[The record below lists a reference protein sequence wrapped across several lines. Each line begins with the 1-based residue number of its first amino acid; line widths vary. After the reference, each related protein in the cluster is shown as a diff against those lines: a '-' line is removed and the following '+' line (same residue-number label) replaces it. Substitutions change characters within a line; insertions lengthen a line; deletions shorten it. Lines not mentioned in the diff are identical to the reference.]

1 MDTAINDELNMLSE
15 PTYIAARMVAAT
27 IEAHFAKHL
36 ASARSQGA
44 RHLAHEPQAPIIE
57 AVIDVT
63 FWASLRREEGH
74 SPKISLALL
83 PPEQASQPLIFGNRI
98 RLTPHN
104 LTKLAPAVE
113 SPGIHLGV
121 WYDDDELYV
130 WGTTLAIPGIC
141 FVLEVIEPGLL
152 VIKHS
157 RIDGFG
163 KFVNIA
169 VLKGDEIKIIDE
181 QNTGLLDCPALINS
195 LLGMPLPRFRDDSIN
210 IMVELAASMRVHGRG
225 GLVLI
230 VPENSKEWQDSI
242 IHPISYPVVPSFN
255 GITELMKQDS
265 CERQKTDWKDALRR
279 AIDIVGGFT
288 AVDGATVISR
298 QYELLAFGA
307 KIARSGMSL
316 PVDQMIT
323 TEPVMD
329 GTPALMHPGQNGGT
343 RHLAAAQF
351 IYDQRDAIAL
361 VASQDGRFT
370 IFAWSPQLEMVH
382 AHRIDILLL

>member
-1 MDTAINDELNMLSE
+1 MLSE
-15 PTYIAARMVAAT
+15 PTYIAARMVAVT
-27 IEAHFAKHL
+27 IEAHFCKHL
-36 ASARSQGA
+36 LEAKQNGA
-44 RHLAHEPQAPIIE
+44 TDLADEPQAAIVESI
-57 AVIDVT
+57 IDVA
-63 FWASLRREEGH
+63 FWASLRKEEGH
-74 SPKISLALL
+74 SPKISIALL
-83 PPEQASQPLIFGNRI
+83 PPDQASQPLIFGNRI

-121 WYDDDELYV
+121 WYENDELYV

-141 FVLEVIEPGLL
+141 FVLEVVEPGLL

-181 QNTGLLDCPALINS
+181 HNTGMKDCPALYDTMQ
-195 LLGMPLPRFRDDSIN
+195 GMIMPSADGGVN
-210 IMVELAASMRVHGRG
+210 IMVELAASMRTHGRG

-230 VPENSKEWQDSI
+230 VPEHSDSWKESI
-242 IHPISYPVVPSFN
+242 IHPLNYPVVPTFT
-255 GITELMKQDS
+255 GITKLLKQDKCDRS
-265 CERQKTDWKDALRR
+265 KVDWQEALLRS
-279 AIDIVGGFT
+279 IDIVGGFT
-288 AVDGATVISR
+288 AVDGATIINR
-298 QYELLAFGA
+298 NYELLAFGA
-307 KIARSGMSL
+307 KVARSGMSL
-316 PVDQMIT
+316 PVDQIIT

-329 GTPALMHPGQNGGT
+329 GTPTLMHPGQNGGT

-351 IYDQRDAIAL
+351 IFDQRDAIAL

-370 IFAWSPQLEMVH
+370 IFAWSPKLEMVH

>member
-1 MDTAINDELNMLSE
+1 MLSE
-15 PTYIAARMVAAT
+15 PTYIAARIVATT

-36 ASARSQGA
+36 AAARQQGA
-44 RHLAHEPQAPIIE
+44 KHLADEPQVPIIE
-57 AVIDVT
+57 AIIDVA
-63 FWASLRREEGH
+63 FWASLRKEEGH
-74 SPKISLALL
+74 SPKISIALL
-83 PPEQASQPLIFGNRI
+83 RPDKASQPLIFGNRI

-121 WYDDDELYV
+121 WFENDELYV

-157 RIDGFG
+157 RTDGFG

-169 VLKGDEIKIIDE
+169 VLKGDEIKVIDE
-181 QNTGLLDCPALINS
+181 QNTGLLNCPALLDS
-195 LLGMPLPRFRDDSIN
+195 LPGISTPFVDGGVN
-210 IMVELAASMRVHGRG
+210 IMVELAASMRIHGRG

-230 VPENSKEWQDSI
+230 VPEHTDQWQDSI
-242 IHPISYPVVPSFN
+242 IHPISYPVVPTFT
-255 GITELMKQDS
+255 GITKLMKQDK
-265 CERQKTDWKDALRR
+265 CERSKTDWQEALLRS
-279 AIDIVGGFT
+279 IDIVGGFT
-288 AVDGATVISR
+288 AVDGATIINR
-298 QYELLAFGA
+298 NYELLAFGA

-316 PVDQMIT
+316 PVDQIIT
-323 TEPVMD
+323 TEPVID
-329 GTPALMHPGQNGGT
+329 GVPTLMHPGQNGGT

-351 IYDQRDAIAL
+351 IFDQRDAIAL

-370 IFAWSPQLEMVH
+370 IFAWSEKLAMVH

>member
-1 MDTAINDELNMLSE
+1 MLSE

-27 IEAHFAKHL
+27 IEAHFATHL
-36 ASARSQGA
+36 AAASAQGA
-44 RHLAHEPQAPIIE
+44 INLADEPQAPIIE
-57 AVIDVT
+57 AIIDVA
-63 FWASLRREEGH
+63 FWASLRKEEGH
-74 SPKISLALL
+74 PPKISIALL
-83 PPEQASQPLIFGNRI
+83 QPGQASQPLIFGNRI

-121 WYDDDELYV
+121 WFENDELYV

-157 RIDGFG
+157 RTDGFG

-181 QNTGLLDCPALINS
+181 QNTGLQNCPALIDS
-195 LLGMPLPRFRDDSIN
+195 LLGMPNPFADGSVN
-210 IMVELAASMRVHGRG
+210 IMVELAASMRIHGRG

-230 VPENSKEWQDSI
+230 IPEHSGQWQQSI
-242 IHPISYPVVPSFN
+242 VHPITYPVVPTFK
-255 GITELMKQDS
+255 GITRLMKQDKCDRS
-265 CERQKTDWKDALRR
+265 KTDWQEALLR
-279 AIDIVGGFT
+279 AIDIIGGFT
-288 AVDGATVISR
+288 AVDGATIINR
-298 QYELLAFGA
+298 NYELLAFGA
-307 KIARSGMSL
+307 KIARSGMSS
-316 PVDQMIT
+316 PVDQIIT

-329 GTPALMHPGQNGGT
+329 GGPVLMHPSQNGGT

-351 IYDQRDAIAL
+351 VFDQRDAIAL

-370 IFAWSPQLEMVH
+370 IFAWSPILEMVH

>member
-1 MDTAINDELNMLSE
+1 MLSE
-15 PTYIAARMVAAT
+15 PTYIAARMVAPT
-27 IEAHFAKHL
+27 IEAHFATHLAAARQQGAKHL
-36 ASARSQGA
+36 AD
-44 RHLAHEPQAPIIE
+44 EPQVPIIE
-57 AVIDVT
+57 AIIDVA
-63 FWASLRREEGH
+63 FWASLRKEEGH
-74 SPKISLALL
+74 SPKISIALL
-83 PPEQASQPLIFGNRI
+83 PPDQASQPLIFGNHI

-121 WYDDDELYV
+121 WFENDELYV

-141 FVLEVIEPGLL
+141 FVLEVVEPGLL

-169 VLKGDEIKIIDE
+169 VLKGDEIKVIDE
-181 QNTGLLDCPALINS
+181 QNTGLLNCPALLDS
-195 LLGMPLPRFRDDSIN
+195 LPGMSTPFVDGGVN
-210 IMVELAASMRVHGRG
+210 IMVELAASMRIHGRG

-230 VPENSKEWQDSI
+230 VPEHSDEWQDSI
-242 IHPISYPVVPSFN
+242 IHPINYPVVPTFT
-255 GITELMKQDS
+255 GITKLMKQDK
-265 CERQKTDWKDALRR
+265 CERSKTDWQEALLRS
-279 AIDIVGGFT
+279 IDIVGGFT
-288 AVDGATVISR
+288 AVDGATIINR
-298 QYELLAFGA
+298 NYELLAFGA

-316 PVDQMIT
+316 PVDQIIT

-329 GTPALMHPGQNGGT
+329 GVPTLMHPGQNGGT

-351 IYDQRDAIAL
+351 IFDQRDAIAL

-370 IFAWSPQLEMVH
+370 IFAWSDKLELVH

>member
-1 MDTAINDELNMLSE
+1 MLSE
-15 PTYIAARMVAAT
+15 PTYIAARMVAVT
-27 IEAHFAKHL
+27 IEAHFA
-36 ASARSQGA
+36 
-44 RHLAHEPQAPIIE
+44 RHLATARMQGALNLAEEPKAPIIE
-57 AVIDVT
+57 AVIDVA
-63 FWASLRREEGH
+63 FWASLRKEEGH
-74 SPKISLALL
+74 SPKISISLL
-83 PPEQASQPLIFGNRI
+83 PPDQASHPLIFGNRL

-121 WYDDDELYV
+121 WYENDELYV

-141 FVLEVIEPGLL
+141 FVLEVVEPGLL

-181 QNTGLLDCPALINS
+181 QNTGLLNCPALMDS
-195 LLGMPLPRFRDDSIN
+195 LLGMPAPFVDGSVN
-210 IMVELAASMRVHGRG
+210 IMVELAASMRIHGRG

-230 VPENSKEWQDSI
+230 VPEHSDKWKDSI
-242 IHPISYPVVPSFN
+242 IHPINYPVVPPFN
-255 GITELMKQDS
+255 GITKLMKQDK
-265 CERQKTDWKDALRR
+265 CDRVKTDWQEALLR

-288 AVDGATVISR
+288 AVDGATIINR
-298 QYELLAFGA
+298 NYELLAFGA
-307 KIARSGMSL
+307 KIARSDLSS
-316 PVDQMIT
+316 PVDQIIA
-323 TEPVMD
+323 TEPIID
-329 GTPALMHPGQNGGT
+329 GAPTLMHPGQNGGT

-351 IYDQRDAIAL
+351 IFDQRDAIAL

-370 IFAWSPQLEMVH
+370 IFAWSPKLGLVH

>member
-1 MDTAINDELNMLSE
+1 MQQAINELNMLSE
-15 PTYIAARMVAAT
+15 PTYVAARMVAVN

-36 ASARSQGA
+36 ATARMQGA
-44 RHLAHEPQAPIIE
+44 QHLADEPQAPIIE
-57 AVIDVT
+57 AIIDVA
-63 FWASLRREEGH
+63 FWASLRKEEGH
-74 SPKISLALL
+74 SPKISIALL
-83 PPEQASQPLIFGNRI
+83 PPDKASHPLLFGNRI

-121 WYDDDELYV
+121 WYDNDELFV

-169 VLKGDEIKIIDE
+169 VLKGDEIKVIDE
-181 QNTGLLDCPALINS
+181 QNTALLNCPALIDS
-195 LLGMPLPRFRDDSIN
+195 LLNMPQPFADGSVN
-210 IMVELAASMRVHGRG
+210 IMVELAASMRTHGRG

-230 VPENSKEWQDSI
+230 VPENSTDWEDSI
-242 IHPISYPVVPSFN
+242 IYPISYPVTPSFN
-255 GITELMKQDS
+255 GIAKLMKQDI
-265 CERQKTDWKDALRR
+265 CDRAKTDWQEKLLK

-288 AVDGATVISR
+288 AVDGATVINR
-298 QYELLAFGA
+298 KYELLAFGA
-307 KIARSGMSL
+307 KVARSGLSL
-316 PVDQMIT
+316 PVDQIIT
-323 TEPVMD
+323 TEPIVDGAAVM
-329 GTPALMHPGQNGGT
+329 MHPGQNGGT

-351 IYDQRDAIAL
+351 VYDQRDAIAL

-370 IFAWSPQLEMVH
+370 IFAWSQQLEMVH